1 MSTYK
6 SVFITGANGFIGRHL
21 AERFKAQGAVVS
33 GLDIGADAANSVV
46 AGDVGVASSWQDAL
60 AGCDLVIHTAAV
72 VSMRGDHEKFWRTN
86 VLGTRNVIEAAARH
100 GAKRFVQFSSVA
112 AFSSVFPDGVSEDHP
127 IHTDDN
133 PYTNTKVASEQVVL
147 QAHAA
152 GEVDCTIIRPG
163 DVYGPG
169 SRPWTIEPLG
179 LIKKHQM
186 ILPTMGRGIFS
197 PIFITNLIDGVVLAA
212 ESPAGS
218 GQVFTLSD
226 GVGVTTQDF
235 FGRYAR
241 MLGRKGVPAV
251 PTSLLKLLA
260 GASYKL
266 SGVLP
271 LNPELNVGTV
281 EFLDR
286 RGTYSIEK
294 ARAVLGFN
302 PEIGLDEGFAITEK
316 WLRDE
321 GYLG

>member
-1 MSTYK
+1 MTTYK

-21 AERFKAQGAVVS
+21 AERFKEQGAEVS
-33 GLDIGADAANSVV
+33 GLDVVANSENGVV
-46 AGDVGVASSWQDAL
+46 AGDVGKADAWQDAI

-72 VSMRGDHEKFWRTN
+72 VSMRGDHEQFWRTN
-86 VLGTRNVIEAAARH
+86 VLGTRNVVSAAARH
-100 GAKRFVQFSSVA
+100 GVSRFVQFSSTA
-112 AFSSVFPDGVSEDHP
+112 AFSSVFPDGATEEYP
-127 IHTDDN
+127 IRTDDN

-152 GEVDCTIIRPG
+152 GEVKCTIIRPG

-169 SRPWTIEPLG
+169 SRPWTIEPLQ
-179 LIKKHQM
+179 LIKKRQM
-186 ILPTMGRGIFS
+186 MLPTMGRGIFN

-235 FGRYAR
+235 FGRYAK
-241 MLGRKGVPAV
+241 MLGRRRVPAA
-251 PTSLLKLLA
+251 PTALLKLLA
-260 GASYKL
+260 GASYGM
-266 SGVLP
+266 SRFLP

-286 RGTYSIEK
+286 KGAYSIQK
-294 ARAVLGFN
+294 ARTVLGFE
-302 PEIGLDEGFAITEK
+302 PAIGLDEGFAITEN

-321 GYLG
+321 GYLD